1 MLRHLYNP
9 KTKRGLLVKHGDAVD
24 RQLVGDA
31 LEAAHQFFA
40 FIEERLLARQPVV
53 RVREEGFAE
62 PWLEDPLLALHKAVR
77 VRADRMDDGRERDE
91 LLEQAQ
97 RLKTCQTALRQ
108 FLSLA
113 DRERQVYWVERS
125 GRRQTIVTLR
135 TAPIDV
141 APFIRESLLS
151 RSTSAVFASATL
163 AMGGTIEPFQKRI
176 GAEGVASGVEHS
188 PFDYARNMRVYV
200 ATDIPVP
207 TAQDARLALDVLTDY
222 IDFCTR
228 RHPGGSLVLFTSY
241 ADLRAVAAAL
251 EPVYGGAGR
260 PFFMQGR
267 DHSRTELARLL
278 RESGNG
284 VLFGT
289 DSFWTGIDV
298 PGHAL
303 SQVIVTRLP
312 FEVPTH
318 PVLEARTEWI
328 RERGGSP
335 FHELTLPDA
344 LIKFRQGIGRLIRS
358 TKDRGLITI
367 LDSRIVGKPY
377 GRQFLAC
384 LPQPNVRRITRL
396 DRAERFQPF
405 V

>member
-1 MLRHLYNP
+1 
-9 KTKRGLLVKHGDAVD
+9 
-24 RQLVGDA
+24 
-31 LEAAHQFFA
+31 
-40 FIEERLLARQPVV
+40 
-53 RVREEGFAE
+53 
-62 PWLEDPLLALHKAVR
+62 
-77 VRADRMDDGRERDE
+77 
-91 LLEQAQ
+91 
-97 RLKTCQTALRQ
+97 
-108 FLSLA
+108 
-113 DRERQVYWVERS
+113 
-125 GRRQTIVTLR
+125 
-135 TAPIDV
+135 
-141 APFIRESLLS
+141 
-151 RSTSAVFASATL
+151 
-163 AMGGTIEPFQKRI
+163 MGGTIEPFQKRI

-251 EPVYGGAGR
+251 EPVYGGACR

-298 PGHAL
+298 PGDAL